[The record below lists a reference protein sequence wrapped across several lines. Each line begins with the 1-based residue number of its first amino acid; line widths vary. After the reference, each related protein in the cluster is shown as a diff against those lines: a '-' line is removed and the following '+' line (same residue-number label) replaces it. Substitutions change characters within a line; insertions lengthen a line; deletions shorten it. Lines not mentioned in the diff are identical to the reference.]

1 MVKKGMDW
9 GVLMLNRKWVVCL
22 ERVIRV
28 GGGCFDLELG
38 PSLITGGECSVSLR

>member
-9 GVLMLNRKWVVCL
+9 RVLRLTRKWVVCL

-28 GGGCFDLELG
+28 GGD
-38 PSLITGGECSVSLR
+38 

>member
-9 GVLMLNRKWVVCL
+9 GVLRLTRKWVVCL

-28 GGGCFDLELG
+28 EVVDL
-38 PSLITGGECSVSLR
+38 IWN